1 MTNMNSFSPGH
12 LKKLSIPVSTS
23 WLMGT
28 CMEAKGKQDLW
39 ARQKPEVLTA
49 LREQAMIQSA
59 ESSNRIE
66 GVTVPKA
73 RLAPLVLGK
82 TVPRDRSEEE
92 VLGYRRAL
100 DWIHKKHAK
109 IPLEPDTFLQ
119 LHEMAQRGSGDAGR
133 WKARDNEIIEF
144 SPHGE
149 RSVRFRPVSARET
162 AKAMQLL
169 CLRYGEVC
177 EHSDLP
183 PLLAVAAFVLDFLCI
198 HPFRDGNGRV
208 SRLATTL
215 LLHQHG
221 YSVGRYVSLERL
233 IEESKEEYYRTLRDS
248 SRDWHSGKHDLIPWC
263 NYFLSILKEAYR
275 EFGRRVETAKP
286 GPGKSAL
293 ARMAILRQAVP
304 FNLAEIQAACPGVSS
319 QLIKKVL
326 SKLKSEGVLRL
337 SGHGRSAE
345 WHVVPRTKGAN

>member
-1 MTNMNSFSPGH
+1 MHSFKPAY
-12 LKKLSIPVSTS
+12 LKNLSIPVSTS
-23 WLMGT
+23 WLMGS

-39 ARQKPEVLTA
+39 VRQKPEILAA

-66 GVTVPKA
+66 GVSVSKA

-82 TVPRDRSEEE
+82 TSPRDRSEEE

-109 IPLEPDTFLQ
+109 VAIESDTFLQ
-119 LHEMAQRGSGDAGR
+119 LHEMAQRGGGDAGR
-133 WKARDNEIIEF
+133 WKVRDNEITEF
-144 SPHGE
+144 SPQGD
-149 RSVRFRPVSARET
+149 RNVRFVPVSARET
-162 AKAMQLL
+162 PIAIHKL
-169 CLRYGEVC
+169 CLRYRETC
-177 EHSDLP
+177 ERSDLP
-183 PLLAVAAFVLDFLCI
+183 PLLAVAAFVFDFLCI

-221 YSVGRYVSLERL
+221 FSVGRYVSLEKL
-233 IEESKEEYYRTLRDS
+233 IEESKEEYYRVLRDS

-286 GPGKSAL
+286 GPGKSVL
-293 ARMAILRQAVP
+293 VRMAILRQTVP

-326 SKLKSEGVLRL
+326 AKLKAERVLRL
-337 SGHGRSAE
+337 SGRGRSAE
-345 WHVVPRTKGAN
+345 WRIVRRPKAAG